1 MLEVASPESGH
12 RRSPFTLAEIGLV
25 VLLALAGSALLVAGL
40 AGVEYWTHWLARHR
54 TSEVVLAIAA
64 SFYLAF
70 GGALV
75 LVVRRHRDP
84 RADLRLQP
92 LMPGGVRTI
101 LFAIPAWLLGLVLV
115 SAITAAVF
123 NRGRP
128 VPSNTA
134 EVFRGPPSVAAL
146 ALALVV
152 FAGLAPVCEEAFF
165 RGMLYQYLRARLPLA
180 AAVGLSAALF
190 AALHAIPLLFPVLF
204 FMGSMLAIIFEGS
217 RSLYASVG
225 FHAANNA
232 LAVAL
237 VYAQLTAR

>member
-1 MLEVASPESGH
+1 M
-12 RRSPFTLAEIGLV
+12 
-25 VLLALAGSALLVAGL
+25 VLLALAGSIILVAGL
-40 AGVEYWTHWLARHR
+40 AGVEYFTHWLGRHR
-54 TSEVVLAIAA
+54 TSEIVLAIAA
-64 SFYLAF
+64 GFYLAF

-75 LVVRRHRDP
+75 LVIRRHRDP
-84 RADLRLQP
+84 RGDLCLQP
-92 LMPGGVRTI
+92 LTPAGVRT
-101 LFAIPAWLLGLVLV
+101 LLLAIPAWLLGLILV
-115 SAITAAVF
+115 SALTAAVL

-128 VPSNTA
+128 VPGNAA
-134 EVFRGPPSVAAL
+134 EAFRGRPSLAAL
-146 ALALVV
+146 ALALLV

-165 RGMLYQYLRARLPLA
+165 RGMLYQYLRARLPVA

-204 FMGSMLAIIFEGS
+204 FMGSMLAVIFESS

-232 LAVAL
+232 MAVTL